1 MVIFAGTTG
10 FGHLPISFPPT
21 SIIPQGI
28 TGLVGLGVGA
38 GRVGAGVVVTDVEAF
53 VSGMGLLPVTAGLDV
68 AFVVGFADVVDEVD
82 GVAAAEGEVEALVD
96 GSTFAAPSPAGGE
109 VTEVVTSESSVLDS
123 PHPVST
129 PAIANATPAMR
140 AFLFMLDLSLAQ
152 CV

>member
-1 MVIFAGTTG
+1 
-10 FGHLPISFPPT
+10 
-21 SIIPQGI
+21 
-28 TGLVGLGVGA
+28 
-38 GRVGAGVVVTDVEAF
+38 VVVTDVEAF